1 MGEELGSKVGLG
13 GEEEGEGEGERGVA
27 RMMHCMH
34 IPDSLVARV
43 PNMNQ
48 VIYLHTLMV
57 FVRCC
62 VSAGGTQ
69 CAHLYTSRDLG
80 VLVFEEEIS

>member
-1 MGEELGSKVGLG
+1 MVRDCDFEAREASRRRGEKGEIGLEVGGGCEPSSTVGLG

-48 VIYLHTLMV
+48 VILL
-57 FVRCC
+57 
-62 VSAGGTQ
+62 
-69 CAHLYTSRDLG
+69 
-80 VLVFEEEIS
+80 

>member
-1 MGEELGSKVGLG
+1 MTVVTWRPGSPPSPSPTPRRRRLASSTVGLG
-13 GEEEGEGEGERGVA
+13 GEEEGEGEGGRSA

-48 VIYLHTLMV
+48 VRM
-57 FVRCC
+57 
-62 VSAGGTQ
+62 
-69 CAHLYTSRDLG
+69 
-80 VLVFEEEIS
+80 

>member
-1 MGEELGSKVGLG
+1 MGLG

-48 VIYLHTLMV
+48 VILLLW
-57 FVRCC
+57 RC
-62 VSAGGTQ
+62 
-69 CAHLYTSRDLG
+69 
-80 VLVFEEEIS
+80 F

>member
-1 MGEELGSKVGLG
+1 MGLG
-13 GEEEGEGEGERGVA
+13 GEEEGEGEGGRSA

-48 VIYLHTLMV
+48 VRMFNIAAERGLSSE
-57 FVRCC
+57 C
-62 VSAGGTQ
+62 V
-69 CAHLYTSRDLG
+69 
-80 VLVFEEEIS
+80 